1 MNGSPLASAPLF
13 HVGPVPIALAVVT
26 TWGIMLALVVVS
38 LLATRRLELHPGR
51 LQAAV
56 ELLVT
61 TLERQISET
70 TSVDPAPFVPLLGTL
85 FIYLAFANA
94 SAVVPGLHPPTAQIE
109 TAGALA
115 LIVFCAV
122 HYYGIRRRGLAGYL
136 RSFARPTILMVP
148 FNILSNITRTFSLMI
163 RLFGNVMSGEFM
175 IGIVLALAGL
185 LVPIPLMAL
194 EVLVGLVQAYI
205 FSVLAAVFVGAALG
219 SIEGG

>member
-13 HVGPVPIALAVVT
+13 HIGPVPIALAVVT

-38 LLATRRLELHPGR
+38 LLATRRLEIHPGR

-70 TSVDPAPFVPLLGTL
+70 TSADPAPFVPLLGTL

-205 FSVLAAVFVGAALG
+205 FSVLAAVFVGAAVG

>member
-13 HVGPVPIALAVVT
+13 HIGPVPIALAVVT

-38 LLATRRLELHPGR
+38 LLATRRLEIHPGR
-51 LQAAV
+51 IQAAV

-70 TSVDPAPFVPLLGTL
+70 TSADPAPFVPLLGTL

-94 SAVVPGLHPPTAQIE
+94 SAVVPGMHPPTAQIE

-115 LIVFCAV
+115 LVVFCAV
-122 HYYGIRRRGLAGYL
+122 HYYGIRRRGLVGYL

-205 FSVLAAVFVGAALG
+205 FSVLAAVFVGAAVG

>member
-1 MNGSPLASAPLF
+1 VNGSPLASAPLF
-13 HVGPVPIALAVVT
+13 HIGPVPIALAVVT

-38 LLATRRLELHPGR
+38 LLATRRLEIHPGR
-51 LQAAV
+51 IQAAV

-70 TSVDPAPFVPLLGTL
+70 TSADPAPFVPLLGTL

-94 SAVVPGLHPPTAQIE
+94 SAVVPGMHPPTAQIE

-115 LIVFCAV
+115 LVVFCAV
-122 HYYGIRRRGLAGYL
+122 HYYGIRRRGLVGYL

-205 FSVLAAVFVGAALG
+205 FSVLAAVFVGAAVG

>member
-1 MNGSPLASAPLF
+1 MSGSPLASAPLF
-13 HVGPVPIALAVVT
+13 HLGPVPIALAVVT
-26 TWGIMLALVVVS
+26 TWGIMLALVVLS
-38 LLATRRLELHPGR
+38 LLATRRLEIQPGR

-70 TSVDPAPFVPLLGTL
+70 TSADPAPFVPLLGTL

-94 SAVVPGLHPPTAQIE
+94 SSVVPGLHPPTAQIE

-115 LIVFCAV
+115 LVVFCAV

-136 RSFARPTILMVP
+136 RSFARPTILMAP

-205 FSVLAAVFVGAALG
+205 FSVLAAVFVGAAVG

>member
-13 HVGPVPIALAVVT
+13 HIGPVPITLAVVT
-26 TWGIMLALVVVS
+26 TWGIMLALAVVS
-38 LLATRRLELHPGR
+38 LLATRRLEIHPGR

-70 TSVDPAPFVPLLGTL
+70 TSADPAPFVPLLGTL

-205 FSVLAAVFVGAALG
+205 FSVLAAVFVGAAVG

>member
-1 MNGSPLASAPLF
+1 VNGSPLASAPLF
-13 HVGPVPIALAVVT
+13 HIGPVPIALAVVT

-38 LLATRRLELHPGR
+38 LLATRRIEIHPGR
-51 LQAAV
+51 IQAAV

-70 TSVDPAPFVPLLGTL
+70 TSADPAPFVPLLGTL

-94 SAVVPGLHPPTAQIE
+94 SAVVPGMHPPTAQIE

-115 LIVFCAV
+115 LVVFCAV
-122 HYYGIRRRGLAGYL
+122 HYYGIRRRGLVGYL

-205 FSVLAAVFVGAALG
+205 FSVLAAVFVGAAVG

>member
-13 HVGPVPIALAVVT
+13 HIGPVPIALAVVT

-70 TSVDPAPFVPLLGTL
+70 TSADPAPFVPLLGTL

>member
-13 HVGPVPIALAVVT
+13 HIGPVPIALAVVT
-26 TWGIMLALVVVS
+26 TWGIMLALAVVS
-38 LLATRRLELHPGR
+38 LLATRRLEIHPGR

-70 TSVDPAPFVPLLGTL
+70 TSADPAPFVPLLGTL

-205 FSVLAAVFVGAALG
+205 FSVLAAVFVGAAVG

>member
-13 HVGPVPIALAVVT
+13 HIGPVPIALAVVT

-38 LLATRRLELHPGR
+38 LLATRRLEIHPGR
-51 LQAAV
+51 LQTAV

-70 TSVDPAPFVPLLGTL
+70 TSADPAPFVPLLGTL

-205 FSVLAAVFVGAALG
+205 FSVLAAVFVGAAVG